1 MSDCTCSNCIFIDNG
16 MRYCYDC
23 QKYSKMPPREELE
36 RKIAGNR
43 LEEAKK
49 DLGYEN
55 STTL

>member
-23 QKYSKMPPREELE
+23 QKYSEMPPREELE
-36 RKIAGNR
+36 QRIAENR
-43 LEEAKK
+43 LEKAKK